1 MPRSVPSPERSAL
14 LRLIDANRN
23 RALEALRVIEDQVRF
38 GLCGEA
44 RESAQL
50 KELRHVVQ
58 RALAPLAAEALR
70 WRDAAGDVGNPSA
83 RADTRP
89 REGSR
94 DVLGANLA
102 RAQEA
107 LRVLEE
113 HVKLLAPA
121 SAVPLSQA
129 RYDLYGL
136 AQRLL
141 AGPPSLELR
150 RVYAIVGSG
159 PQRPPLSA
167 QVEAL
172 LAGGVRLIQ
181 VREKGRSDRELLAVG
196 RALVRRCEAHD
207 ALLIWND
214 RPDLAQ
220 LCGAAG
226 VHLGRDDLPLREA
239 RALLGS
245 DRHLGASVHD
255 AAELAAALAE
265 GPSYLGFGTLFA
277 SPTKPELG
285 AQGLSALRALAASSP
300 LRIYGIGGV
309 TRANAARVIEA
320 GAHGVA
326 VASDLVEAPDIA
338 AAAAEL
344 IALVEAAGQAVAT
357 AAGQAALSGV
367 GS

>member
-1 MPRSVPSPERSAL
+1 MQDRSAL
-14 LRLIDANRN
+14 LRLVDANRN
-23 RALEALRVIEDQVRF
+23 RALEALRVVEDQVRF
-38 GLCGEA
+38 GLCGDA
-44 RESAQL
+44 RESAGI
-50 KELRHVVQ
+50 KGLRHAIQ
-58 RALAPLAAEALR
+58 QALAGLAQEALP
-70 WRDAAGDVGNPSA
+70 WRDAAGDPGNPGQ
-83 RADTRP
+83 RPDTRG
-89 REGSR
+89 REGAR

-113 HVKLLAPA
+113 HAKLLAPA
-121 SAVPLSQA
+121 AAGALSQA

-136 AQRLL
+136 GQRLL
-141 AGPPSLELR
+141 AGPPSLAGR

-159 PQRPPLSA
+159 PARPSVEA

-181 VREKGRSDRELLAVG
+181 LREKGRSDRELLALG
-196 RALVRRCEAHD
+196 RALASRCEAKD
-207 ALLIWND
+207 ALLILND
-214 RPDLAQ
+214 RADLAR

-226 VHLGRDDLPLREA
+226 VHLGRDDLSPRDA

-245 DRHLGASVHD
+245 DRHIGASVHD
-255 AAELAAALAE
+255 AAELAAALDE

-285 AQGLSALRALAASSP
+285 AQGLSALSALAARSP
-300 LRIYGIGGV
+300 LPIYGIGGV

-320 GAHGVA
+320 GAQGVA

-344 IALVEAAGQAVAT
+344 IALVEAA
-357 AAGQAALSGV
+357 AAQESLA
-367 GS
+367 